1 MLVLGRQPT
10 ATGVDARQRVAVCK
24 MSHKM
29 SRSLNRSLQNES
41 QNESLF
47 ESQNESQNDGYS
59 KDIYIL
65 KISLQEV
72 TPRRFF
78 AEEQNL
84 AVVTTDAR

>member
-10 ATGVDARQRVAVCK
+10 ATGVDARQRVAVC
-24 MSHKM
+24 KM